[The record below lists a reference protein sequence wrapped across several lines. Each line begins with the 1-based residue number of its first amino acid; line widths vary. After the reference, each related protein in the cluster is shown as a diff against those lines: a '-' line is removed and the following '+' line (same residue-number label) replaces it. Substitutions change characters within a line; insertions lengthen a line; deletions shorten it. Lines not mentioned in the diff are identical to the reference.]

1 MMLMNEVDATRLV
14 PHQNEF
20 DAQELVPKDEMGW
33 EEDEQE
39 SIQDDADAETQ
50 VAYAEGAAEIDNL
63 VAQYFGEVRRFALL
77 SRAEEQALGE
87 QIEQYKARV
96 HRALCIS
103 PVALETLTRLWHQ
116 VQEAEMPFQQM
127 VRRDGEEQHPQF
139 AATMERLPD
148 LWVTLQQL
156 RARLQSHTGAPQERR
171 ALRQQLVSSWHQWI
185 AMWEALDLHPEVY
198 EAIQHALQDE
208 RQARPEHSAI
218 RVAHTVCLRAQWRL
232 EQAKARMLRAN
243 LRLVIHVANRYR
255 DRGLPFLDLIQEGNL
270 GLMRALEKF
279 EPRRGLKF
287 VTYAYWWIRQA
298 VSRALTE
305 QHRTVR
311 LPGHVVERQSKLR
324 IAGDKLWDVHGRAPS
339 GQELSAALG
348 WTPAEVEEIQRA
360 SQPITRLNQ
369 QVTEEGDEL
378 LHIIADTQAPQ
389 PESLVVEDQ
398 LHRRLWECL
407 GGLPAREALILR
419 LRYGLETGH
428 EHSLQE
434 IGDILGISRERVRQL
449 EKQALNR
456 LRQPQCGPL
465 LGDFAEAEH
474 GASIYN
480 H

>member
-1 MMLMNEVDATRLV
+1 
-14 PHQNEF
+14 
-20 DAQELVPKDEMGW
+20 
-33 EEDEQE
+33 
-39 SIQDDADAETQ
+39 
-50 VAYAEGAAEIDNL
+50 
-63 VAQYFGEVRRFALL
+63 
-77 SRAEEQALGE
+77 
-87 QIEQYKARV
+87 
-96 HRALCIS
+96 
-103 PVALETLTRLWHQ
+103 
-116 VQEAEMPFQQM
+116 
-127 VRRDGEEQHPQF
+127 
-139 AATMERLPD
+139 
-148 LWVTLQQL
+148 
-156 RARLQSHTGAPQERR
+156 
-171 ALRQQLVSSWHQWI
+171 
-185 AMWEALDLHPEVY
+185 
-198 EAIQHALQDE
+198 
-208 RQARPEHSAI
+208 
-218 RVAHTVCLRAQWRL
+218 
-232 EQAKARMLRAN
+232 
-243 LRLVIHVANRYR
+243 
-255 DRGLPFLDLIQEGNL
+255 
-270 GLMRALEKF
+270 MRALEKF

-465 LGDFAEAEH
+465 LGDFAGAEH
-474 GASIYN
+474 RASIYN